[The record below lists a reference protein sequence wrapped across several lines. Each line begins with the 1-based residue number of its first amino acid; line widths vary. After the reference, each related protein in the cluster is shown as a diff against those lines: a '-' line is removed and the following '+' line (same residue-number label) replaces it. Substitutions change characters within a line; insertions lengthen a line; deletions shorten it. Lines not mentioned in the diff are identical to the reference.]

1 MPLSQAQTKV
11 RKISGVISIR
21 RAYPIPNI
29 LRKVLDTFLL
39 NNVPICANPYKRL
52 QKIDFDEHKKAALY
66 KFVNDES
73 HITGGDIDPAV
84 VAQIDEGIQSLFEM
98 MQSVAPDQY
107 KYLLE

>member
-11 RKISGVISIR
+11 RKISGVI
-21 RAYPIPNI
+21 
-29 LRKVLDTFLL
+29 
-39 NNVPICANPYKRL
+39 
-52 QKIDFDEHKKAALY
+52 HKKAALY